1 MKKLIA
7 LVLILALAVSALC
20 GCSAL
25 EEVISDQTI
34 TRDVLTITFPGYY
47 LNLSDEDYAEG
58 MEFLYGF
65 NNTAVMGIKEDRATL
80 EAILPGLTAQDYADL
95 FIESNNLA
103 TTAAEKD
110 GFITFRYTANASGT
124 EFTYICAVFMA
135 ETDIWTVQA
144 YTPTA
149 VLEKNEADMWK
160 ILTSV
165 KIA

>member
-103 TTAAEKD
+103 TTAAEKLRTALALAPRAMTVNI
-110 GFITFRYTANASGT
+110 GFVVANIYPLRT
-124 EFTYICAVFMA
+124 KHLNDLVEYV
-135 ETDIWTVQA
+135 ENKLV
-144 YTPTA
+144 
-149 VLEKNEADMWK
+149 V
-160 ILTSV
+160 ILV
-165 KIA
+165 